1 MQVPIQLYH
10 KGRQLLGM
18 IHVPQRRAKGSP
30 VVLMNYGMNGDRV
43 DNHRLSVLFAR
54 HANEAGITVVRFDYS
69 GCGVSTEEFWET
81 SLSEKT
87 SDTLAVVDFIKG
99 CFPNEDFNLVM
110 LGYSDGTRIMNKVAR
125 VRSEVKA
132 VCMWNPIIRSMTG
145 TFKAAG
151 KKMAIEPI
159 TKKLVFPLFGLYM
172 GIDYLKEANEDLL
185 LEEVMELN
193 MPKLFVFGSGDV
205 HTLPLQQELD
215 QFSLSGNT
223 TIEKIDGANHLFS
236 TVEWSA
242 QVIKLTTDWVNALF
256 DKKLSYGNTSAK
268 QRS

>member
-10 KGRQLLGM
+10 KGRQILGM

-30 VVLMNYGMNGDRV
+30 LVLMNYGMNGDRV
-43 DNHRLSVLFAR
+43 DNHRLSVQFAR
-54 HANEAGITVVRFDYS
+54 HASEAGITVVRFDYS

-81 SLSEKT
+81 SLTEKT
-87 SDTLAVVDFIKG
+87 SDTIAVIDFIKG
-99 CFPNEDFNLVM
+99 CFPDEDFNLIM
-110 LGYSDGTRIMNKVAR
+110 LGYSDGIRIVSKVAKL
-125 VRSEVKA
+125 RSEVQA
-132 VCMWNPIIRSMTG
+132 VCLWNPIIRSMTG

-172 GIDYLKEANEDLL
+172 GIDYLKEANEDMLI
-185 LEEVMELN
+185 EEVMGLN
-193 MPKLFVFGSGDV
+193 MPKLFVFGTGDI

-215 QFSLSGNT
+215 AFPLPDDAA
-223 TIEKIDGANHLFS
+223 IEKIDGANHLFS
-236 TVEWSA
+236 SVEWSA
-242 QVIKLTTDWVNALF
+242 QLIKLTADWVNALSG
-256 DKKLSYGNTSAK
+256 KQLIYGNTIAK